1 MNSPRDLSLS
11 GSVSTLRSEYKPL
24 WEALQEENFASYKQQ
39 FDELSREARI
49 EIVQASYGGQTL
61 LHVACSKGSRDVVTT
76 LLRTM
81 GEPEIEG
88 NKRDALLWLH
98 DGDKRWTPLHYACE
112 QQREDIVRLLLDPPW
127 ARDNNRHPIPI
138 TATTTILEANPSPD
152 IVRLLLRHSCGNPLH
167 TFSNFNTRY
176 PDCQLP
182 KGSVQLEHVVPIVVV
197 GDKNSGKST
206 IIKSLQIEGAARRLT
221 YLFRNVSGAAHH
233 RGGVIPTQVYQHM
246 LYGKSGILRV
256 VWQSR
261 VCP

>member
-98 DGDKRWTPLHYACE
+98 DGDKKGCGR
-112 QQREDIVRLLLDPPW
+112 RS
-127 ARDNNRHPIPI
+127 
-138 TATTTILEANPSPD
+138 TTHASILW
-152 IVRLLLRHSCGNPLH
+152 
-167 TFSNFNTRY
+167 F
-176 PDCQLP
+176 
-182 KGSVQLEHVVPIVVV
+182 
-197 GDKNSGKST
+197 
-206 IIKSLQIEGAARRLT
+206 
-221 YLFRNVSGAAHH
+221 
-233 RGGVIPTQVYQHM
+233 
-246 LYGKSGILRV
+246 
-256 VWQSR
+256 
-261 VCP
+261 